1 MSMLTEEAG
10 EQGEHTLKRSLGAVN
25 LVTLGIGAV
34 IGAGIFVLTGQA
46 AALYAGP
53 AVALS
58 FVLAGITCAF
68 AGLCYSEFA
77 SIIPIAGSA
86 YTYGYATLGEF
97 VAWIIGWDLV
107 LEYAFGASTVASGW
121 SGYFN
126 SLLQQFGIYIPPQL
140 TASTGTHLVFYQHQW
155 MPLMSLPPG
164 VSDAGLPHA
173 TAAFN
178 LLAMAIV
185 MVITVILVIGIKES
199 ANFNS
204 AIVFIKLSV
213 VGIFLV
219 VGGYYLIRHPE
230 LAKMNW
236 HPFIPPKDADGNFG
250 WGGISKGASRIFFA
264 YIGFDAV
271 STAAQEAKKPQRDMP
286 IGILGSLA
294 ICTILYIM
302 VSMVLTGLVSYKTL
316 NVGAPVALGID
327 ATGVSWG
334 ALLVKIGAVFG
345 LATVMLVMLLGQTR
359 VFYSMSKDGLLW
371 KWASA
376 VHPRFR
382 TPWITTI
389 VFGIFAAVFPAFLP
403 IGRLADLVNI
413 GTLLAFTIVCAGVW
427 VLRVRHP
434 ELHRPFKTP
443 FVPLVPILGMGS
455 ALFLMSRLAAITW
468 EVMIGWLIFGLIIY
482 FRLLREAQQGAEAG
496 QGAGG
501 GLSGESSEQKATA
514 SLCGRPFCLQR
525 LGRSGVTRWFLR
537 RIRRMR
543 ARVLWRCPER
553 WIAR

>member
-1 MSMLTEEAG
+1 MSRLFRTKPMSLLSAEASEE
-10 EQGEHTLKRSLGAVN
+10 GEHTLKRSLGALN
-25 LVTLGIGAV
+25 LITLGIGAV

-68 AGLCYSEFA
+68 AGLCYAEFA

-86 YTYGYATLGEF
+86 YTYGYATLGEL

-107 LEYAFGASTVASGW
+107 LEYAFGAATVASGW

-126 SLLQQFGIYIPPQL
+126 SLLQQWGIFIPPQL
-140 TASTGTHLVFYQHQW
+140 TATTSTPLVFYQHQW
-155 MPLMSLPPG
+155 LPVMSLPAG
-164 VSDAGLPHA
+164 VSSAGLPHA
-173 TAAFN
+173 TGLFN
-178 LLAMAIV
+178 LIAMVAV
-185 MVITVILVIGIKES
+185 LCITAILVIGIKES

-204 AIVFIKLSV
+204 VIVIVKLAIVFVFLGIGGWFLFKNPSV
-213 VGIFLV
+213 AQ
-219 VGGYYLIRHPE
+219 H
-230 LAKMNW
+230 NW
-236 HPFIPPKDADGNFG
+236 HPFIPPSDGHGNFG
-250 WGGISKGASRIFFA
+250 WAGIPKGASRIFFA

-294 ICTILYIM
+294 ICTVLYIL

-327 ATGVSWG
+327 ATGISWG
-334 ALLVKIGAVFG
+334 SMLVKIGAVFG
-345 LATVMLVMLLGQTR
+345 LATVMLVMLLGQSR

-376 VHPRFR
+376 IHPRFR

-389 VFGIFAAVFPAFLP
+389 VFGLFAATAPAFLP
-403 IGRLADLVNI
+403 IDKLADLVNI

-427 VLRVRHP
+427 VLRVKHP
-434 ELHRPFKTP
+434 NLHRPFKTP
-443 FVPLVPILGMGS
+443 FVPLVPFLGIVS
-455 ALFLMSRLAAITW
+455 AVYLMTQLAMITW
-468 EVMIGWLIFGLIIY
+468 VVMLSWLLIGLLIY
-482 FRLLREAQQGAEAG
+482 FGYSLRHSKVQALPENVAAG
-496 QGAGG
+496 D
-501 GLSGESSEQKATA
+501 
-514 SLCGRPFCLQR
+514 
-525 LGRSGVTRWFLR
+525 
-537 RIRRMR
+537 
-543 ARVLWRCPER
+543 
-553 WIAR
+553 

>member
-126 SLLQQFGIYIPPQL
+126 SLLEQFGIYIPPQL

-155 MPLMSLPPG
+155 MPLTSLPPG
-164 VSDAGLPHA
+164 MSDAGLPHA

-204 AIVFIKLSV
+204 TIVFIKLSV
-213 VGIFLV
+213 VAIFLV
-219 VGGYYLIRHPE
+219 VGGYFLIRHPE
-230 LAKMNW
+230 LAKTNW
-236 HPFIPPKDADGNFG
+236 HPFIPPKDASGNFG

-286 IGILGSLA
+286 IGILGSLL

-316 NVGAPVALGID
+316 NVGAPVAVGID

-376 VHPRFR
+376 VHPKFR

-443 FVPLVPILGMGS
+443 LVPLVPILGMGS

-482 FRLLREAQQGAEAG
+482 FGYSVKHSKVQKLPKAQVAD
-496 QGAGG
+496 
-501 GLSGESSEQKATA
+501 
-514 SLCGRPFCLQR
+514 
-525 LGRSGVTRWFLR
+525 
-537 RIRRMR
+537 
-543 ARVLWRCPER
+543 
-553 WIAR
+553 

>member
-68 AGLCYSEFA
+68 AGLCYAEFA

-126 SLLQQFGIYIPPQL
+126 SLMQQFGIHIPPQL
-140 TASTGTHLVFYQHQW
+140 TASTGTQLVFYQNQW
-155 MPLMSLPPG
+155 GPVMSLPPG
-164 VSDAGLPHA
+164 VSDAGLPHV

-178 LLAMAIV
+178 LIAMAIV

-204 AIVFIKLSV
+204 GIVFIKLSV
-213 VGIFLV
+213 VAIFLV
-219 VGGYYLIRHPE
+219 VGGYFLIRHPG
-230 LAKMNW
+230 LARTNW
-236 HPFIPPKDADGNFG
+236 HPFVPPKDANGNFG

-294 ICTILYIM
+294 ICTVLYIL
-302 VSMVLTGLVSYKTL
+302 VSLVLTGLVSYTRL

-334 ALLVKIGAVFG
+334 SLLVKIGAVFG

-359 VFYSMSKDGLLW
+359 VFYSMSRDGLLW

-376 VHPRFR
+376 IHPKFR

-389 VFGIFAAVFPAFLP
+389 VFGIFAALFPAFLP

-443 FVPLVPILGMGS
+443 LVPLVPILGMGS
-455 ALFLMSRLAAITW
+455 AIFLMSRLAAITW

-482 FRLLREAQQGAEAG
+482 FGYSMRHSKVQKLAKAQVAD
-496 QGAGG
+496 
-501 GLSGESSEQKATA
+501 
-514 SLCGRPFCLQR
+514 
-525 LGRSGVTRWFLR
+525 
-537 RIRRMR
+537 
-543 ARVLWRCPER
+543 
-553 WIAR
+553 

>member
-1 MSMLTEEAG
+1 MSSLLRVKPMSMLSQEAG

-25 LVTLGIGAV
+25 LITLGIGAV

-68 AGLCYSEFA
+68 AGLCYAEFA

-86 YTYGYATLGEF
+86 YTYGYATLGEL

-107 LEYAFGASTVASGW
+107 LEYAFGAATVASGW

-126 SLLQQFGIYIPPQL
+126 SLLQQIGIVIPPQL
-140 TASTGTHLVFYQHQW
+140 TAIPGAQLVKYQGMW
-155 MPLMSLPPG
+155 GPVMSLPPG
-164 VSDAGLPHA
+164 VSDVGLPHA
-173 TAAFN
+173 TGYFN
-178 LLAMAIV
+178 LVAMIGV
-185 MVITVILVIGIKES
+185 FVITTILVIGIKES

-204 AIVFIKLSV
+204 VIVFIKLSV

-219 VGGYYLIRHPE
+219 VGGYFLFKHPA
-230 LAKMNW
+230 LAHANW

-250 WGGISKGASRIFFA
+250 WGGIAKGASRIFFA

-286 IGILGSLA
+286 IGILGSLV
-294 ICTILYIM
+294 ICTVLYIA
-302 VSMVLTGLVSYKTL
+302 VSLVLTGLVSYTTL
-316 NVGAPVALGID
+316 NVPAPVALGID

-334 ALLVKIGAVFG
+334 SMLVKIGAVFG

-376 VHPRFR
+376 IHPKFR

-389 VFGIFAAVFPAFLP
+389 VFGLFAAVFPAFLP
-403 IGRLADLVNI
+403 ISRLADLVNI

-427 VLRVRHP
+427 VLRVRQP

-443 FVPLVPILGMGS
+443 LVPLVPALGILS
-455 ALFLMSRLAAITW
+455 AGFLMSKLALITW
-468 EVMIGWLIFGLIIY
+468 EVMIGWLAFGLVIY
-482 FRLLREAQQGAEAG
+482 FTYSIKHSKVQKLARTAEAD
-496 QGAGG
+496 
-501 GLSGESSEQKATA
+501 
-514 SLCGRPFCLQR
+514 
-525 LGRSGVTRWFLR
+525 
-537 RIRRMR
+537 
-543 ARVLWRCPER
+543 
-553 WIAR
+553 